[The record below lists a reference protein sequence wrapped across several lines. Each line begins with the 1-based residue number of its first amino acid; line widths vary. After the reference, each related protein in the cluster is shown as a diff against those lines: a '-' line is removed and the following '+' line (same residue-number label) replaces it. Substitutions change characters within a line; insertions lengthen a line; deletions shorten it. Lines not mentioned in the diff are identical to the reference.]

1 MSLFNQIIVF
11 KIQYKCPY
19 PATGCYKL
27 ILNSFSIWYGCVVPT
42 YVTGYTSPTV
52 PSDTSCQSPNSGYN
66 LANLNIPSLSGT
78 FYCCNTNN
86 CNTSNNLSVNFN
98 IYLIILIS
106 FIIIFI
112 CIYS

>member
-1 MSLFNQIIVF
+1 M
-11 KIQYKCPY
+11 
-19 PATGCYKL
+19 
-27 ILNSFSIWYGCVVPT
+27 PT

-86 CNTSNNLSVNFN
+86 CNTSNNLSVNFSPTESLN
-98 IYLIILIS
+98 NYLEICVSNHLLIEL
-106 FIIIFI
+106 I
-112 CIYS
+112 

>member
-1 MSLFNQIIVF
+1 
-11 KIQYKCPY
+11 
-19 PATGCYKL
+19 
-27 ILNSFSIWYGCVVPT
+27 VPS

-86 CNTSNNLSVNFN
+86 CNTSNLSLNFN
-98 IYLIILIS
+98 IYLVFIS
-106 FIIIFI
+106 LYLSFSFVFN
-112 CIYS
+112 